1 MIRLADRQGVLQGRS
16 LSTVQQFA
24 NSVMLHLEDKAGFEG
39 RIDSL
44 KNVLLSASPD
54 PISYAPALYPDLF
67 PPEDLDS
74 LDLEEVPEDNLP
86 GRWKFLTQDVEDFLR
101 AQGIPVPDR
110 HS

>member
-1 MIRLADRQGVLQGRS
+1 
-16 LSTVQQFA
+16 
-24 NSVMLHLEDKAGFEG
+24 MLHLEDKAGFEG

-74 LDLEEVPEDNLP
+74 LDLEEVPEDASLVVKNII
-86 GRWKFLTQDVEDFLR
+86 KDEDVEDFLR